1 MRRNNLSWVNFN
13 GSMNILSEHL
23 TSKLIKISDIEFVRE
38 LHSFPEVD
46 EFNTL
51 GIPES
56 IQETEQIIKPWI
68 LELQGP
74 DIKAF
79 TFCLRQSI
87 DKKTI
92 GLIALKLGNKKNKKA
107 AVWHKLQPNF
117 WNKGYGTEA
126 LNNILVFGFSQLKLH
141 RIEAGSAIYNLPF
154 IKILE
159 KVGMKREG
167 RKRKAM
173 PLKTGWSFNYIYAFL
188 KKNLNNEK
196 IYLAPVIGSISRL
209 FCRYV

>member
-1 MRRNNLSWVNFN
+1 MRLNNLSWVNFN

>member
-1 MRRNNLSWVNFN
+1 MRLNNLSWVNFN

-141 RIEAGSAIYNLPF
+141 RIEAGSAIHNLTF

>member
-1 MRRNNLSWVNFN
+1 
-13 GSMNILSEHL
+13 MNILSEHL

-141 RIEAGSAIYNLPF
+141 RIEAGSAIHNLTF

-196 IYLAPVIGSISRL
+196 IYLASVIGSISRL